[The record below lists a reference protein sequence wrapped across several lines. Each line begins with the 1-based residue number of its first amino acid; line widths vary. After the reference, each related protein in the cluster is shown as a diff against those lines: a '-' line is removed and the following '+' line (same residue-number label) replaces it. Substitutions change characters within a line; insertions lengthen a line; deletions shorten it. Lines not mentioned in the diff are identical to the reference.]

1 MQATTVL
8 LIFLLVGPVPMR
20 ADEGGSSETDRCA
33 ARTAESVKVVL
44 TATKKALH
52 WLHYFGRTDEASRR
66 AFELCNSFVHRI
78 GPNRGLHLDGI
89 PFTTV
94 LSRMLTPAHYSQQQ
108 NQGNDG
114 LQSCQL
120 GGSQGFS
127 YIEAN
132 DNIHLP
138 ELTET
143 QTPLSSLHSPF
154 TVLDSDIDISKNILH
169 APDEILHEI
178 LLL

>member
-1 MQATTVL
+1 MKAGVPRLIDAL
-8 LIFLLVGPVPMR
+8 LGLPNQSKLFLLQRKKRSTGYITLAGLMRHLVGP
-20 ADEGGSSETDRCA
+20 
-33 ARTAESVKVVL
+33 
-44 TATKKALH
+44 
-52 WLHYFGRTDEASRR
+52 F
-66 AFELCNSFVHRI
+66 SFVHRI